1 MCRPNFPA
9 FDLHLFAQQIHP
21 IFRRDPGFSAPVWH
35 GHANAYEL
43 WSMDVG
49 ESFGGTRSCLI
60 TKIRMRRW
68 TEALSLRVRRSVLNR
83 KAEGVLGS
91 VATSWSGW
99 KAPLVLVTPQTV
111 VHWHRAGFRLYWK
124 WLSTARQ
131 IRGRRPI
138 SPELRALIFRMA
150 AENPTWRAP
159 RIHGELPKLG
169 FQLSEPTVSRGCSGH
184 PEALI
189 LASAGLH
196 SSATTAKRLRQW
208 TSLRCQRSRSESCI
222 ASLSSAMTAAEFC
235 A

>member
-1 MCRPNFPA
+1 MFSSFRHLLGWIISAFYSRQDLILENLALREQLLALHAKRPRHR
-9 FDLHLFAQQIHP
+9 L
-21 IFRRDPGFSAPVWH
+21 SASQKMFW
-35 GHANAYEL
+35 
-43 WSMDVG
+43 
-49 ESFGGTRSCLI
+49 
-60 TKIRMRRW
+60 
-68 TEALSLRVRRSVLNR
+68 VLLQR
-83 KAEGVLGS
+83 L
-91 VATSWSGW
+91 WSGW

-111 VHWHRAGFRLYWK
+111 VQWHRAGFRLYWK
-124 WLSTARQ
+124 WLSTTRQ
-131 IRGRRPI
+131 VRGRRPI